1 MKAETI
7 EKLDNFFNKHI
18 IDVDKNKEY
27 SGITSIFPADYK
39 EFLNMYNGGNGSVG
53 ENSYLELWAFEDIDE
68 LNKDYEVAEFL
79 SDIVLVGSD
88 GGDTAYGI
96 NQKGEFVEVPFIG
109 MDNEEVKEVAVSFD
123 DFIEYIYNK

>member
-7 EKLDNFFNKHI
+7 KKLDDFIKIQNKNVSKKNEYNGI
-18 IDVDKNKEY
+18 I
-27 SGITSIFPADYK
+27 SIFPADYK
-39 EFLNMYNGGNGSVG
+39 EFLDMYNGGSGSVG
-53 ENSYLELWAFEDIDE
+53 ENSYLQLWAFEDIDE
-68 LNKDYEVAEFL
+68 LNKDYEVVEFL
-79 SDIVLVGSD
+79 SNIVLIGSD

-109 MDNEEVKEVAVSFD
+109 MDDEEVKVVAVRFD

>member
-1 MKAETI
+1 MKAETFK
-7 EKLDNFFNKHI
+7 KLDGFINKQNK
-18 IDVDKNKEY
+18 DVDKKNEY
-27 SGITSIFPADYK
+27 SGITSIFPVDYK

-53 ENSYLELWAFEDIDE
+53 ENSYLQLWAFEDIDE

-79 SDIVLVGSD
+79 SDIVLIGSD

-96 NQKGEFVEVPFIG
+96 NQKGKFVEVPFIG
-109 MDNEEVKEVAVSFD
+109 MDDEEVKDVAVSFD